1 MKRRKCVLAIGL
13 IIILAA
19 INLTAASAAAQ
30 NRQRAAR
37 APMRARLLALQGMMN
52 GLNLTADQ
60 KDQIKAVLQGT
71 KSQFQQTSQE
81 LLKARLDLAN
91 GYDAAAGELATV
103 LSQAVTLRKQVF
115 EKIKPILT
123 PDQLSKLQSRQQ
135 LRQQRLQ
142 RQLDQLNSR
151 IGR

>member
-1 MKRRKCVLAIGL
+1 MKRRKGVLAVGM

-19 INLTAASAAAQ
+19 IHLTAASAAAQ
-30 NRQRAAR
+30 DRQGGAG
-37 APMRARLLALQGMMN
+37 APMRARLWALQGMIG

-60 KDQIKAVLQGT
+60 KDQIKTVLQGY
-71 KSQFQQTSQE
+71 KSQFQQTRQK

-91 GYDAAAGELATV
+91 GSDAAAGELATA
-103 LSQAVTLRKQVF
+103 LSQAVTLRKQAF
-115 EKIKPILT
+115 EQIKPILT

-142 RQLDQLNSR
+142 KQLDQLNSR
-151 IGR
+151 IGA